1 MTLDTNSFFLAHRY
15 FFFFFCLSLSQLLQ
29 VGSPTWKWIR
39 WQKESTDLQSLQ
51 LALQPIGVFFG
62 SSSNSTLL
70 AEKPTGNR
78 EAICRYYLT
87 PKCRSA
93 MNRRTVDYYY
103 YGDCRGRYGGE
114 TRTQPLYTPL
124 CMAVILSS
132 IHTYTHTVLVA
143 SKKLAAAA
151 HPILQQT
158 QESSSLT
165 GITLAWHTG
174 HYIEKKVRKIFA
186 RIS

>member
-132 IHTYTHTVLVA
+132 IHTYTHTYGAGGLKEA
-143 SKKLAAAA
+143 
-151 HPILQQT
+151 
-158 QESSSLT
+158 SSSSASDPPTDPGKL
-165 GITLAWHTG
+165 
-174 HYIEKKVRKIFA
+174 
-186 RIS
+186 

>member
-103 YGDCRGRYGGE
+103 YGDCRGRYGGRRE
-114 TRTQPLYTPL
+114 HNLY
-124 CMAVILSS
+124 ILLSVWQWS
-132 IHTYTHTVLVA
+132 YPPYIHTYGAGGLKEA
-143 SKKLAAAA
+143 
-151 HPILQQT
+151 
-158 QESSSLT
+158 SSSSASDPPTDPGKL
-165 GITLAWHTG
+165 
-174 HYIEKKVRKIFA
+174 
-186 RIS
+186 